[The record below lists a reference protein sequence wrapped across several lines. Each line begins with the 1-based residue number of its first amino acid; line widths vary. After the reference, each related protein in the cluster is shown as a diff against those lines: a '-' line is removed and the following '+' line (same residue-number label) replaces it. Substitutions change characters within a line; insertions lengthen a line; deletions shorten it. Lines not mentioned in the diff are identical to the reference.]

1 MEMPIQ
7 IREPV
12 RQTEKRRWLIYGIGL
27 GLWAS
32 GTLWLVFHY
41 FMQEQG
47 EFGPAPNPLE
57 HWWLAAHG
65 LFGFATLWLLGLLW
79 GRHIVSAW
87 KTGRQRISGGLL
99 FGFLIVLIVSGY
111 LLYYTGGDETRSIV
125 SLIHWTI
132 GLALPLPFLVHRF
145 LKGFPQMSG
154 AAQFDAESGSTEGL
168 V

>member
-1 MEMPIQ
+1 MEMLIG

-12 RQTEKRRWLIYGIGL
+12 RQTAKRRLLIYGIGL
-27 GLWAS
+27 GLWSS

-41 FMQEQG
+41 FMREQG

-65 LFGFATLWLLGLLW
+65 LFAFAALWLLGLLW
-79 GRHIVSAW
+79 GKHIVGAW

-99 FGFLIVLIVSGY
+99 FGILAVLIASGY
-111 LLYYTGGDETRSIV
+111 LLYYAGGDDTRSVV
-125 SLIHWTI
+125 SLIHWI
-132 GLALPLPFLVHRF
+132 LGLALPLPFLVHRF
-145 LKGFPQMSG
+145 LKTVPETS
-154 AAQFDAESGSTEGL
+154 APQFDSESGSTEGL